1 MANRTRTKTKTRRVK
16 ARAVKP
22 AKSKARPARAAR
34 TRPAR
39 SARTQP
45 ATRARTESKSPAAD
59 GVRALARRIVETTLS
74 NDDEGA
80 FALYAGNVES
90 IEPGQPP
97 MRGIDAIRQKFAG
110 WHTMVSSAQFEPRRV
125 CVDGNTIVIEWVGD
139 CTLAATGKPVRLHE
153 VAIHEVRD
161 GKISRELFFYDP
173 ATFAQAA
180 AESAS

>member
-1 MANRTRTKTKTRRVK
+1 VANRTRTKTKTRRVK

-34 TRPAR
+34 TR
-39 SARTQP
+39 P

-80 FALYAGNVES
+80 FALYADNVES

-110 WHTMVSSAQFEPRRV
+110 WRTMVSSAHFDPRRV
-125 CVDGNTIVIEWVGD
+125 CVDGKTIVIEWVGD
-139 CTLAATGKPVRLHE
+139 CTLAATGKQVRLHE

-161 GKISRELFFYDP
+161 GKIKRELFFYDP

-180 AESAS
+180 ESAS

>member
-1 MANRTRTKTKTRRVK
+1 MGNRTLAKTKSRGVK

-39 SARTQP
+39 AARTRP

-80 FALYAGNVES
+80 FALYADNVES

-110 WHTMVSSAQFEPRRV
+110 WRTMVSSAHFDPRRV
-125 CVDGNTIVIEWVGD
+125 CVDGKTIVIEWVGD
-139 CTLAATGKPVRLHE
+139 CTLAATGKQVRLHE

-161 GKISRELFFYDP
+161 GKIKRELFFYDP

-180 AESAS
+180 ESAS

>member
-1 MANRTRTKTKTRRVK
+1 MANRARTKTKTRRVK

-39 SARTQP
+39 SARTRP

-59 GVRALARRIVETTLS
+59 GLRALARRIVDTTLS

-80 FALYAGNVES
+80 FALYAGDVES

-97 MRGIDAIRQKFAG
+97 MHGIDAIRQKFAG
-110 WHTMVSSAQFEPRRV
+110 WRTMVSSAKFEPRRV

-139 CTLAATGKPVRLHE
+139 CTLAATGKQVRLHE
-153 VAIHEVRD
+153 VAVHEVRD

-173 ATFAQAA
+173 ATFA
-180 AESAS
+180 